1 MTLEPAMNHLSPFK
15 IMSLLLPVML
25 SACGGGVNGTESKGA
40 LGNYVG
46 QFIDSPVQGLN
57 YLTAS
62 GQGITNAN
70 GEFNYQQGES
80 VTFSIGDITL
90 PQVSAAAIIT
100 PLTLANT
107 SDYNH
112 IQVVNIARLLQTL
125 DTDGDPSNGI
135 TIDDQAHSAASG
147 LSLSFDET
155 DFDDKVANLVANAG
169 SVNSAL
175 IASSDAISH
184 LQDSLGEESECGN
197 SHPMVGASL
206 TLSSRAHSVNGTVRI
221 VDNCT
226 LEIRNFSYDGGGPN
240 VYVYGAVDGDYINGF
255 AMGNKLTGT
264 RFNNQTLTIT
274 LNDETVLD
282 NFNSLSIWCVDFD
295 VSFGDGIFQ
304 SP

>member
-1 MTLEPAMNHLSPFK
+1 MNHLSPFK

-107 SDYNH
+107 DDYNH

-135 TIDDQAHSAASG
+135 TIDDQAHSAATG

-155 DFDDKVANLVANAG
+155 DFEDKVANLVANAG

-175 IASSDAISH
+175 IDASDAIAH

-206 TLSSRAHSVNGTVRI
+206 TLSSRAHSVSGTVRI

-240 VYVYGAVDGDYINGF
+240 VYVYGAVDGDYVNGF

-264 RFNNQTLTIT
+264 RFNNQTLSIT
-274 LNDETVLD
+274 LTDETVLD

>member
-1 MTLEPAMNHLSPFK
+1 
-15 IMSLLLPVML
+15 ML
-25 SACGGGVNGTESKGA
+25 SACGGGVNGTESTGA
-40 LGNYVG
+40 LSNYVG

-57 YLTAS
+57 YLTKS
-62 GQGITNAN
+62 GQGTTNAN

-80 VTFSIGDITL
+80 VTFSIGDMAF

-100 PLTLANT
+100 PLTLAN
-107 SDYNH
+107 SDDYNH
-112 IQVVNIARLLQTL
+112 MQVVNIARLLQTL

-135 TIDDQAHSAASG
+135 TIDDQAHSAATG
-147 LSLSFDET
+147 LTLSFDET

-175 IASSDAISH
+175 IDASDAIAH
-184 LQDSLGEESECGN
+184 LQDSLGDQNECGN

-206 TLSSRAHSVNGTVRI
+206 TLSSRAHSVSGSVQV

-240 VYVYGAVDGDYINGF
+240 VYVYGAVDGDYVNGF

-274 LNDETVLD
+274 LSDETVLD